1 MEAYSCLRCGGV
13 FGMVNIRQI
22 HFAPPSMSQN
32 KPSQPVESEP
42 SFEEAMERLDRIV
55 QEMEEE
61 RLPLEEMVKTYEEG
75 VRLLAQC
82 RVRIDQ
88 ARLRVEK
95 INNVLDG
102 QAGATLSEF
111 DVPAEAE
118 AAPADQTA
126 APRSNVRRTKE
137 TKEAAN
143 DADDDIRLF

>member
-1 MEAYSCLRCGGV
+1 
-13 FGMVNIRQI
+13 
-22 HFAPPSMSQN
+22 MSQD
-32 KPSQPVESEP
+32 KPSPSAAAEP

-61 RLPLEEMVKTYEEG
+61 RLPLEDMVKTYEEG

-82 RVRIDQ
+82 RVRIEQ

-102 QAGATLSEF
+102 QAGASLSEF
-111 DVPAEAE
+111 EVTAESETVAVE
-118 AAPADQTA
+118 QSAAA
-126 APRSNVRRTKE
+126 APRSNVRRSKE

-143 DADDDIRLF
+143 AADDDIRLF